1 MYHALKNMRNHMNN
15 AVKKYIAADFNRY
28 KFDLNKGDLIVELSR
43 WTKKVAIYVNRKTKI
58 TITRD

>member
-1 MYHALKNMRNHMNN
+1 MNN